1 MKKVVVFNATFDGN
15 THEIIDSSIIIM
27 LSMLYEHVT
36 VMFLKERGHIISDII
51 KKQIDNQNIE
61 YKLINNIKKNGAIH
75 DLLAALREAWIILT
89 GPGDALYFGTYNN
102 MFSCH
107 INNFIAKIT
116 KKQVILCCHSELN
129 ELTSRHSNFKNYWS
143 ILIRR
148 FYLKTKFAKSLKL
161 IVFGNHIINELAKYV
176 DKRRLEFFYS
186 IDHPYFSLPKMN
198 THTLNNHIKIAIIG
212 SLDVT
217 EVRGIN
223 NIIRLSQ
230 MLSNDDSISIHTI
243 SKISFEAKKILQECN
258 VNIENETE
266 FFFSRTKYESLIQE
280 MDYIFV
286 PYSSSLYN
294 LIASGAVLQAIA
306 CRKPVIMSSNN
317 YFRYLVS
324 KYGQI
329 GYFVEDYSCYNFIK
343 LLKDED
349 KYQTI
354 INQEN
359 VILKKLSP
367 KCLVSDL
374 KHIINA

>member
-1 MKKVVVFNATFDGN
+1 MKKAIVFNATFDGN

-27 LSMLYEHVT
+27 LSILYEHVT
-36 VMFLKERGHIISDII
+36 VMFLKERCHIINEIV
-51 KKQIDNQNIE
+51 KEQINDENID
-61 YKLINNIKKNGAIH
+61 YSSINNIKRNGVIH
-75 DLLAALREAWIILT
+75 DLIAAFKEAWIILK
-89 GPGDALYFGTYNN
+89 GPHDALYFSTYNN

-116 KKQVILCCHSELN
+116 NKQVILCCHSELN
-129 ELTSRHSNFKNYWS
+129 EITSRHSNFNNYWAF
-143 ILIRR
+143 LIRR
-148 FYLKTKFAKSLKL
+148 FYLKTKLAKSLKL

-176 DKRRLEFFYS
+176 NKKRLEFFYS
-186 IDHPYFSLPKMN
+186 LDHPYFSSPKKN
-198 THTLNNHIKIAIIG
+198 IHILNNHINIAIIG
-212 SLDVT
+212 SLDMT

-223 NIIRLSQ
+223 NIIKLSQ
-230 MLSNDDSISIHTI
+230 MLISDNSLSIHTI
-243 SKISFEAKKILQECN
+243 SKVSLEAKEILKKNN

-266 FFFSRTKYESLIQE
+266 FFFSRIKYESLIE
-280 MDYIFV
+280 KMDYIFV

-306 CRKPVIMSSNN
+306 CRKPVLMSSNN

-329 GYFVEDYSCYNFIK
+329 GYFVEDYSCNDFVK
-343 LLKDED
+343 LLKDKD

-354 INQEN
+354 INQEE

-367 KCLVSDL
+367 KYLVLDL
-374 KHIINA
+374 KHIINS